1 MMMPV
6 DEGKV
11 FQRKNDKT
19 CLQLI
24 GSLEKTI
31 IKTTLNLLSNSWYNE
46 EDRSTYPQ
54 KSDIKLDIIYA
65 TTNIEQ

>member
-1 MMMPV
+1 MMPV

-24 GSLEKTI
+24 RSLEKTI
-31 IKTTLNLLSNSWYNE
+31 IKTTLLHYNNN
-46 EDRSTYPQ
+46 Y
-54 KSDIKLDIIYA
+54 K
-65 TTNIEQ
+65 N